1 MKSVVLDGYALNPG
15 DLSWKELE
23 ALTSCQ
29 IYDRTS
35 PDELLMRAAG
45 AEALFT
51 NKVVLDKKVM
61 EQLPDLKYIGVMA
74 TGYNVVDID
83 EAHRRGIVVTNIPSY
98 GTESVVQAVFAHIL
112 NIFNQVGH
120 YSTEVR
126 SGKWSH
132 CKDFT
137 YWNTPLVE
145 LYGKTLGIIGLG
157 HIGMAV
163 ARVALAFGLQV
174 IAQTSKSKSALPQG
188 ISPVSKEDLFRQSDI
203 VTLHAPLTDDTR
215 GIVNKEMLD
224 LMKPSAILINTSRGP
239 LVNEQD
245 LADALNKQKI
255 AAAGLD
261 VLGQEPPAI
270 DNPLLTARN
279 CYITPH
285 IAWATYEAR
294 ERLMNILITN
304 YADFLKG
311 KIVNNVAG

>member
-15 DLSWKELE
+15 DLSWKDLE

-29 IYDRTS
+29 IYDRTL

-45 AEALFT
+45 ADALFT

-83 EAHRRGIVVTNIPSY
+83 EARHRGIIVTNIPSY

-112 NIFNQVGH
+112 NITNQVGH
-120 YSTEVR
+120 YSAEVKA
-126 SGKWSH
+126 GKWSH

-163 ARVALAFGLQV
+163 ARVALAFGMQV

-188 ISPVSKEDLFRQSDI
+188 ISPVSKDELFRQSDI

-215 GIVNKEMLD
+215 GIVDKAMLN

-245 LADALNKQKI
+245 LAEALNQQKI

-261 VLGQEPPAI
+261 VLGQEPPTI
-270 DNPLLTARN
+270 DNPLLTACN

-285 IAWATYEAR
+285 IAWATSEAR

-304 YADFLKG
+304 FSEFLKG